1 MTPRLALF
9 GLTLVLA
16 GCSSAPDRFY
26 TLMPDSRAG
35 PRPVATTKVERVV
48 VVGPVTVP
56 AMVNQAQLV
65 ITQGGQQMDV
75 REAERWAA
83 PLKEEFTA
91 ALAARLEALLP
102 QMAVA
107 VHHQSAGID
116 AELRIQVDVSRFELG
131 PGRQTA
137 LDALWV
143 VKSDDPTSER
153 RGRTR
158 LAVVA
163 AGDGY
168 QQLAQAQ
175 GRALDQLAEALA
187 EAVKAPEHALHGSP
201 AP

>member
-1 MTPRLALF
+1 VMRRPALV
-9 GLTLVLA
+9 GLMLILT
-16 GCSSAPDRFY
+16 GCGSTPDRFY
-26 TLMPDSRAG
+26 TLMPDSRAA
-35 PRPVATTKVERVV
+35 PRPAVTTKVERVV

-56 AMVNQAQLV
+56 AMLNQAQMV
-65 ITQGGQQMDV
+65 INQGGQQMDV

-83 PLKEEFTA
+83 PLKDEFTA
-91 ALAARLEALLP
+91 ALAARLEVLLP

-107 VHHQSAGID
+107 AHHQSAGLA
-116 AELRIQVDVSRFELG
+116 AELRIEVDVSRFELG

-143 VKSDDPTSER
+143 VKSDDPAAER

-163 AGDGY
+163 VGDDY

-175 GRALDQLAEALA
+175 GRALDQLALALA
-187 EAVKAPEHALHGSP
+187 EAVKAP
-201 AP
+201 

>member
-1 MTPRLALF
+1 MTRRLALF

-16 GCSSAPDRFY
+16 GCGSAPDRFY
-26 TLMPDSRAG
+26 TLMPDARSGSRPA
-35 PRPVATTKVERVV
+35 ATAAVERVV

-56 AMVNQAQLV
+56 AMLNQAQMV
-65 ITQGGQQMDV
+65 INQGGQQMDV

-116 AELRIQVDVSRFELG
+116 AELRIQVDVSRFDLG

-143 VKSDDPTSER
+143 VKGDDPAAER

-158 LAVVA
+158 LTLVA
-163 AGDGY
+163 AGDDY

-187 EAVKAPEHALHGSP
+187 AAVAGR
-201 AP
+201 